1 MSLARSI
8 HEEVAAGPLIV
19 VLGPSGSGKDT
30 LISYAQA
37 RFAGRQDV
45 LFVRRAITRPADAGS
60 EDHFA
65 MSEAEFDEAID
76 RGEFALTWAANG
88 LRYGLPRSI
97 EAHLA
102 QGGLA
107 IVNGSRGAWGVIH
120 RGFPG
125 AVAVEISVEPAI
137 LAQRLQSR
145 GRKFKAISRHF
156 TPDFVAAQ
164 AFAIGVGDAA
174 EAEGHHPRITL
185 EWGRVK
191 VEWWTHKIKGLHRN
205 DFIMAAKTD
214 DLYARQS

>member
-120 RGFPG
+120 RVFPS

-145 GRKFKAISRHF
+145 GREGAAEIEARLMRAAALQIRFEADLVIDNSGDVDKAGSALVDYVAKAIS
-156 TPDFVAAQ
+156 A
-164 AFAIGVGDAA
+164 
-174 EAEGHHPRITL
+174 
-185 EWGRVK
+185 
-191 VEWWTHKIKGLHRN
+191 
-205 DFIMAAKTD
+205 
-214 DLYARQS
+214 